1 MHAGKPQSR
10 TRRLAALALRT
21 CVALLSLTVL
31 AVAGYADVIL
41 GSLRESVTSTPALDR
56 VPDTPTKPDDA
67 IDILLVGT
75 DSRTDAQGNPLPPET
90 LQKLR
95 TGNEAGVRT
104 DTIIILRLPG
114 NGDPAHAV
122 SIPRDSWVD
131 VPTGGKA
138 KITAAFNL
146 AKQAE
151 IQRLRDEGIEDQAF
165 VERQSDEAGRQALVR
180 TVQNFV
186 DIRIDHYAEVSLL
199 GFYLLTEAIGGV
211 DVCLKNPVHDP
222 KSGASFP
229 AGHQTISGSDA
240 LAFVRQRHNL
250 SRGDLDRIVRQ
261 QVFLGS
267 ALNKVL
273 SAGTL
278 TNPAKLSQL
287 LAAVRQSVVLDE
299 DLDVLEFVQR
309 LRGLAAGDVEFVTIP
324 VVTITGRSPDGQS
337 IVEVDVEEVREFV
350 HGLVDGPPESVPGED
365 GGDADAEP
373 GNDVDATTTPA
384 NPDAPA
390 SPAATAATATPD
402 APAPADSSSPTG
414 QSTQPAEPI
423 SADDVPCVN

>member
-1 MHAGKPQSR
+1 MHAGEPRSR

-31 AVAGYADVIL
+31 AVAGYADLML
-41 GSLRESVTSTPALDR
+41 GSLRESVTTTPALDR
-56 VPDTPTKPDDA
+56 VPDTPTDVDGA
-67 IDILLVGT
+67 IDILLIGT
-75 DSRTDAQGNPLPPET
+75 DSRTDAQGELLPSET
-90 LQKLR
+90 LRELR
-95 TGNEAGVRT
+95 TGNVPGVRT
-104 DTIIILRLPG
+104 DTIIILRLPRD
-114 NGDPAHAV
+114 GDPPRAV

-131 VPTGGKA
+131 VPTGDKA

-151 IQRLRDEGIEDQAF
+151 IQRLHDEGIEDQAF
-165 VERQSDEAGRQALVR
+165 VERQSDDVGRQALVQ
-180 TVQNFV
+180 TVQNLV
-186 DIRIDHYAEVSLL
+186 DVRIDHYAEVSLL

-211 DVCLKNPVHDP
+211 DVCLKNAVHDP
-222 KSGASFP
+222 KSGAKFP

-278 TNPAKLSQL
+278 ANPAKLSQL
-287 LAAVRQSVVLDE
+287 LAAVRRSVVLDE

-324 VVTITGRSPDGQS
+324 VLTITGRSPDGQS
-337 IVEVDVEEVREFV
+337 IVEVDVEQVREFV
-350 HGLVDGPPESVPGED
+350 HGLIDGPPESVSGED
-365 GGDADAEP
+365 GEDTGTDNN
-373 GNDVDATTTPA
+373 GDATTTPA
-384 NPDAPA
+384 DPDATA
-390 SPAATAATATPD
+390 SPAATATPA
-402 APAPADSSSPTG
+402 APTPSDADSSAPTG

-423 SADDVPCVN
+423 SAGDVPCVN

>member
-1 MHAGKPQSR
+1 MQAVKPRSRAGRMAS
-10 TRRLAALALRT
+10 LALRA
-21 CVALLSLTVL
+21 CVASLSFTVL
-31 AVAGYADVIL
+31 AVTGYADVML

-56 VPDTPTKPDDA
+56 VPDTPTNPDDA

-75 DSRTDAQGNPLPPET
+75 DSRTDAQGDPLPPET
-90 LQKLR
+90 LRKLR

-122 SIPRDSWVD
+122 SIPRDSWVE

-146 AKQAE
+146 AKQTE

-165 VERQSDEAGRQALVR
+165 LERQSDEAGRQALIQ
-180 TVQNFV
+180 TVQDFV

-211 DVCLKNPVHDP
+211 DVCLKNPVYDP
-222 KSGASFP
+222 KSGANFP
-229 AGHQTISGSDA
+229 EGHQTVSGSDA

-250 SRGDLDRIVRQ
+250 TRGDLDRIVRQ

-278 TNPAKLSQL
+278 SDPTKLSQL
-287 LAAVRQSVVLDE
+287 LAAVRRSVVLDD
-299 DLDVLEFVQR
+299 DLDVLEFVKR

-337 IVEVDVEEVREFV
+337 IVEVDVDEVREFV
-350 HGLVDGPPESVPGED
+350 HELVDGHSESAAPEPSGTSAAPEPSGTSAAPEPSGTSAAPEPSDTDSGGAPAGQGTPPPEPI
-365 GGDADAEP
+365 
-373 GNDVDATTTPA
+373 
-384 NPDAPA
+384 
-390 SPAATAATATPD
+390 TA
-402 APAPADSSSPTG
+402 G
-414 QSTQPAEPI
+414 
-423 SADDVPCVN
+423 DVPCVN